1 MYVLR
6 SSVLWR
12 REKDAGVTDNLLYE
26 LWSLTTFEILDQC
39 KMSQNLRK

>member
-12 REKDAGVTDNLLYE
+12 REKGTGVTDNLLHE

-39 KMSQNLRK
+39 KISQNLRK